1 MKFLNLHDFI
11 VKHYFT
17 KNGIKEGRYVT
28 LTGLKKMMTIEIDI
42 EEDLKERCR
51 KCMEDESDQSEQN
64 FEQFT
69 EKLDLVKEDIK
80 TMKIEFSNKLDLVME
95 HLIALKNQQN

>member
-1 MKFLNLHDFI
+1 M
-11 VKHYFT
+11 
-17 KNGIKEGRYVT
+17 T

-42 EEDLKERCR
+42 EEDLKGKCR
-51 KCMEDESDQSEQN
+51 KCMEDEIDHSEQN

-80 TMKIEFSNKLDLVME
+80 SMKIEFSNKLDLVME

>member
-1 MKFLNLHDFI
+1 MHYTKLLFLLP
-11 VKHYFT
+11 
-17 KNGIKEGRYVT
+17 
-28 LTGLKKMMTIEIDI
+28 IEIDI

>member
-1 MKFLNLHDFI
+1 M
-11 VKHYFT
+11 
-17 KNGIKEGRYVT
+17 T

-51 KCMEDESDQSEQN
+51 KCMEDESDQSDQK
-64 FEQFT
+64 FKQFT